1 MASTSVH
8 ERISGIGF
16 KLLVGAGFLVAQT
29 LTSPAIAAGGGPG
42 SDRMVDRMAS
52 RLNLSDSQVQQVKA
66 IFAAHADEMTAHFQA
81 LRTARQALRQTTL
94 QTPPNESAIRNA
106 AQALAQAEG
115 DAALLRSQVHA
126 QILPLLSPD
135 QQQKLANFES
145 GAHGRWKGRGPA
157 SSQ

>member
-16 KLLVGAGFLVAQT
+16 KLLLGAGLLAVQT
-29 LTSPAIAAGGGPG
+29 LASPAIAAGGGPG

-52 RLNLSDSQVQQVKA
+52 KLNLSDSQVQQVKA
-66 IFAAHADEMTAHFQA
+66 IFAAHSDQMTAQFQA
-81 LRTARQALRQTTL
+81 LRTARQALL
-94 QTPPNESAIRNA
+94 QATQQSPVDEGAIRSA
-106 AQALAQAEG
+106 AQTLAQAEG
-115 DAALLRSQVHA
+115 DAAVLRAQVHA
-126 QILPLLSPD
+126 QILGLLSPD

>member
-8 ERISGIGF
+8 GKISGIGF
-16 KLLVGAGFLVAQT
+16 KLLVGAGLLAVQT

-52 RLNLSDSQVQQVKA
+52 KLNLSDSQVQQVKA
-66 IFAAHADEMTAHFQA
+66 VFDAHHDEMTAQFQA
-81 LRTARQALRQTTL
+81 LRTARQALRQAAL
-94 QTPPNESAIRNA
+94 QTPPNEGAIRGA
-106 AQALAQAEG
+106 AQNLAQAEG
-115 DAALLRSQVHA
+115 DAALLKAQVHA
-126 QILPLLSPD
+126 QILPLLSSD